1 MSRPSLPRDNK
12 SIPSFQKYH
21 QNKDHIN
28 LQRMPSCK
36 ELTDSY
42 SVPKFNDKKIFVL
55 SFIFQLL
62 YQFFIQSFML
72 FFQFITSYLIK
83 KYKPKIHLNHTKN
96 YINGLFDIE
105 TPWGPWIVN
114 LLSSNKLFK
123 YILSLFCNRLILF
136 CLLILFSCC
145 SCCRFLVI

>member
-1 MSRPSLPRDNK
+1 MLRPSLPKDNK

-28 LQRMPSCK
+28 PQRTPSCK

-42 SVPKFNDKKIFVL
+42 SVPKFNDKKIILL
-55 SFIFQLL
+55 SFIFS
-62 YQFFIQSFML
+62 FFINFL
-72 FFQFITSYLIK
+72 FNHLCYIFQFITSYLIK